1 MSQVGKCL
9 TQGYIDRSRGRVLMP
24 TSSSFH
30 FHIASSH
37 RANFSASFSWSCFQ
51 TNQPANQVSNLYML
65 PMSLGLWTLWQIMS
79 LLSQSAIV
87 TLTFW
92 HRADVACMGESSFAL
107 WNLEFHFFHEKHLE
121 LVGQN
126 CIFLGGSDPN
136 SGAGWLRSRWCSKHA
151 GSNTSREEVQASTG
165 ANPAAR
171 PAQPSLSAEAT
182 PALPAVSR
190 LDQVQPLPS

>member
-1 MSQVGKCL
+1 MSYSRLHRQVKGKSPDAYFKFFPFSHCL
-9 TQGYIDRSRGRVLMP
+9 QPQGQFLCFLLMQLFP
-24 TSSSFH
+24 
-30 FHIASSH
+30 
-37 RANFSASFSWSCFQ
+37 
-51 TNQPANQVSNLYML
+51 NQPTCQSSKQPVHASYEPRTMNSVTDYVFTVPKCNSN
-65 PMSLGLWTLWQIMS
+65 TH
-79 LLSQSAIV
+79 LL
-87 TLTFW
+87 

-126 CIFLGGSDPN
+126 CIFLSGSDPN

-171 PAQPSLSAEAT
+171 PAQPSLSAKAT